1 MIIIAAED
9 AALLSLAERIL
20 RSLDDQIPLDPEP
33 ALGGKINFKRNLPKL
48 NNRAKAGRF
57 CIALCDSDQDTFCP
71 AQQIR
76 NWIGVSQHHNLV
88 VRLAVQEAEAWI
100 LADSDGFSDYFLVDR
115 KRIYSMAG
123 TPESLRDPKKCL
135 LQLVKSGRFPSS
147 RKRDM
152 LPDAS
157 AVSSKGGMLYN
168 AEIKK
173 FIASHWCP
181 ARAAVNAPSLQ
192 RAIAAFRNLVERYH
206 ADKTVVSF
214 D

>member
-9 AALLSLAERIL
+9 AALLSLAERIF
-20 RSLDDQIPLDPEP
+20 RDIDSQIPLDPQP
-33 ALGGKINFKRNLPKL
+33 ALGGKISFKNNLPKL

-57 CIALCDSDQDTFCP
+57 CVALCDSDQNIFCP

-76 NWIGVSQHHNLV
+76 NWIGVPQHHNLV

-115 KRIYSMAG
+115 KRIYRMAAH
-123 TPESLRDPKKCL
+123 PESLRDPKQCL
-135 LQLVKSGRFPSS
+135 LQLVKSGRFPPS

-152 LPDAS
+152 LPVAP

-168 AEIKK
+168 TEIKK
-173 FIASHWCP
+173 FIESHWCP
-181 ARAAVNAPSLQ
+181 ERASANAPSLQ
-192 RAIAAFRNLVERYH
+192 RAIAAFRVLVERYQTAH
-206 ADKTVVSF
+206 VLP
-214 D
+214 